1 MNDSVREEVGA
12 SITKRAPVKMETR
25 DAGLPG
31 PMPSPPR
38 PAAPPAAAVMRSQ
51 TADLVAPATSPT
63 LVGFQTQT
71 TSVPDWRLQMQNA
84 VQMRR
89 GGHAAISDPG
99 IQFPTKGGAALKA
112 EPAKLPD
119 LRPDISDTRVA
130 NAMRRIEQSRKAF
143 QEPEPVRAKPAIA
156 RTFPPRPFGLVESV
170 PGAQARNVVSRTEPV
185 ERPRLVVPS
194 PPPAE
199 NKRDTNKLP
208 RLVEEHVPQEAEEIA
223 DRVTEPAALHTE
235 FGEVKR
241 IRIKA
246 EPDEFVAEMVED
258 DSDDIEDLAPF
269 SMRFGAGLFDLI
281 IGAFASM
288 LLLSPLAFA
297 QGNWFTTTGLLI
309 FGATCAV
316 VMFAYMTACLGFYGK
331 TMGMRLFSLE
341 LVDAVENEY
350 PTLFQAAVNSS
361 IFIVSL
367 PLGGASFVTLF
378 FNEEKRA
385 VHDIVSGT
393 ILVKEF

>member
-1 MNDSVREEVGA
+1 MMNDSVREEVGA
-12 SITKRAPVKMETR
+12 SITKRAPVKMGTH
-25 DAGLPG
+25 DTGSPKPL
-31 PMPSPPR
+31 PPR
-38 PAAPPAAAVMRSQ
+38 PVAFATPAVMRSQ

-63 LVGFQTQT
+63 LVGFQSET

-89 GGHAAISDPG
+89 GGHAGISDPG
-99 IQFPTKGGAALKA
+99 IQFPTNGGAALKA
-112 EPAKLPD
+112 EPARLPD
-119 LRPDISDTRVA
+119 LVPDISDTRVA

-143 QEPEPVRAKPAIA
+143 LEPAPTPAKPAIA
-156 RTFPPRPFGLVESV
+156 RSFPPRPFGLVESI
-170 PGAQARNVVSRTEPV
+170 PGAQARNVVSRAQPV

-194 PPPAE
+194 SPPAE
-199 NKRDTNKLP
+199 KKRDTNKLP
-208 RLVEEHVPQEAEEIA
+208 RLVEDNSPREIEEIT
-223 DRVTEPAALHTE
+223 DRVTDPAVLHTE

-246 EPDEFVAEMVED
+246 ETDEFVGEIAD
-258 DSDDIEDLAPF
+258 DDIDAIEDLAPF

-288 LLLSPLAFA
+288 LLLSPIAFA

-309 FGATCAV
+309 FAATCAV
-316 VMFAYMTACLGFYGK
+316 VMFGYMTACLGFYGK

-350 PTLFQAAVNSS
+350 PTLYQAAVNSS